1 MHSKRKQLGDRAS
14 WRLKAGTIF
23 ALLFLHV
30 PIVVIILY
38 AFTTDE
44 RTFRFPPPGLTTK
57 WFETVITSR
66 PDFWTALVLS
76 LQVAAIATG
85 AADPAAEERF
95 NLWMDSFLA
104 LSESRQR
111 GELTK
116 LEVKEK
122 AGTLTPDE
130 QRQIGFVRNLL
141 GITKVPELS
150 AADLARVKAGKTEEI
165 ALNVVGERKSA
176 LPMFLAMAGVGA
188 VAIIAAGKRGK

>member
-1 MHSKRKQLGDRAS
+1 MRSNRTHLADRAS
-14 WRLKAGTIF
+14 WRLKAGAIF

-85 AADPAAEERF
+85 AA
-95 NLWMDSFLA
+95 LIL
-104 LSESRQR
+104 
-111 GELTK
+111 
-116 LEVKEK
+116 
-122 AGTLTPDE
+122 GTL
-130 QRQIGFVRNLL
+130 I
-141 GITKVPELS
+141 S
-150 AADLARVKAGKTEEI
+150 AAMYRTKFFGREAISLI
-165 ALNVVGERKSA
+165 VV
-176 LPMFLAMAGVGA
+176 PT
-188 VAIIAAGKRGK
+188 